1 MNYLEVTK
9 LRFNSGGS
17 VSHCKG
23 ISSLINAPKK
33 WRIFDAPQKW
43 RIFDL
48 RSDVLEL
55 DGWL

>member
-23 ISSLINAPKK
+23 ISSLINAP
-33 WRIFDAPQKW
+33 QKR

-48 RSDVLEL
+48 RRDVLEL